1 MALAA
6 SSSSSSLAAKQ
17 LAGLIT
23 SSSCYTKSTAS
34 LVKLGCISPRT
45 KRSLKVSAA
54 VDANSMP
61 LTGVVFQPFE
71 EVKKEVLD
79 VPVSPLLSLARQK
92 YEDECEAAINEQ
104 IKSVS
109 FHLHLLHLLFY
120 FIFFFFFIKVKTS
133 DVARDIITWGSY
145 Y

>member
-6 SSSSSSLAAKQ
+6 SSSPSSLAAKQ
-17 LAGLIT
+17 VAGLIT
-23 SSSCYTKSTAS
+23 SSSCYSNAFP
-34 LVKLGCISPRT
+34 VKLRYSSPGM

-54 VDANSMP
+54 VDTNNMP

-92 YEDECEAAINEQ
+92 YADDCEAAINEQ
-104 IKSVS
+104 IK
-109 FHLHLLHLLFY
+109 
-120 FIFFFFFIKVKTS
+120 
-133 DVARDIITWGSY
+133 
-145 Y
+145 

>member
-6 SSSSSSLAAKQ
+6 SSSSSLAAKQ
-17 LAGLIT
+17 LAGVIT
-23 SSSCYTKSTAS
+23 SSSCYSKSNAS

-45 KRSLKVSAA
+45 KRSLRVSAA
-54 VDANSMP
+54 VDADSMP

-71 EVKKEVLD
+71 EVKREVLD
-79 VPVSPLLSLARQK
+79 VPISPLLSLARQK

-109 FHLHLLHLLFY
+109 FHLHLLHLFY
-120 FIFFFFFIKVKTS
+120 FILFYSFS
-133 DVARDIITWGSY
+133 L
-145 Y
+145 

>member
-6 SSSSSSLAAKQ
+6 SSSSSVAAKQ
-17 LAGLIT
+17 LSGLIT
-23 SSSCYTKSTAS
+23 SSSCYSKSNAS

-54 VDANSMP
+54 VDANSMT

-71 EVKKEVLD
+71 EVKREVLD
-79 VPVSPLLSLARQK
+79 VPISPLLSLARQK

-109 FHLHLLHLLFY
+109 FHLHLLHLFY
-120 FIFFFFFIKVKTS
+120 FILFYSFS
-133 DVARDIITWGSY
+133 L
-145 Y
+145 

>member
-1 MALAA
+1 M
-6 SSSSSSLAAKQ
+6 
-17 LAGLIT
+17 
-23 SSSCYTKSTAS
+23 
-34 LVKLGCISPRT
+34 KLGGISPRT

-120 FIFFFFFIKVKTS
+120 FIFFFFFIKVVILS
-133 DVARDIITWGSY
+133 RGVHIINPVNYSLLFNCPFDF
-145 Y
+145 